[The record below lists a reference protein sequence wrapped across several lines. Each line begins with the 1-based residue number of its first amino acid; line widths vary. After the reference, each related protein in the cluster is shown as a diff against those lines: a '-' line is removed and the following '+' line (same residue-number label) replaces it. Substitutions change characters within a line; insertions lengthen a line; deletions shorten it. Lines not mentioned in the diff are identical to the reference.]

1 MIKQVIL
8 FSIAAISVA
17 CGSAPVAVQQNAN
30 GAPTSGTNQPQSVIA
45 HSSESK
51 PGDTAAAGKP
61 KWSQSGEPIDTKAFD
76 SAIIASERAL
86 STKPADEKLK
96 KIVST
101 AYFNRGFALT
111 EARQYAAALGD
122 YRKAYKL
129 DPAKAE
135 AKEWIDKIIKIYD
148 GLKKEYPKEGEEP
161 PALPFTKQPQLG

>member
-1 MIKQVIL
+1 MIKRIII
-8 FSIAAISVA
+8 FSIAAISAA
-17 CGSAPVAVQQNAN
+17 CGSAPLAVQQNAN
-30 GAPTSGTNQPQSVIA
+30 GATTPSSNQPQSVIA

-61 KWSQSGEPIDTKAFD
+61 KWSQSGEAIDTKAFD
-76 SAIIASERAL
+76 SGIIASDKAL

-111 EARQYAAALGD
+111 ESRQYAAALGD

-129 DPAKAE
+129 DPTKAE

-161 PALPFTKQPQLG
+161 PALPFTKVSQ